1 MRWIKNTFIIPETI
15 GPYDKSSIMYNETL
29 RLCPA
34 CEVRIDSHKTV
45 LQSLATLSVY
55 SNQRSHSLFL
65 GMLLP
70 KRLRGGESIIWKLPR
85 NIHWKHMENQ
95 KGPCLDLLQPKW
107 GFVTLPNV
115 TDPTQLE
122 FHSRCD

>member
-45 LQSLATLSVY
+45 LQSLATLCILIKDHTVY
-55 SNQRSHSLFL
+55 FLECSFQR
-65 GMLLP
+65 
-70 KRLRGGESIIWKLPR
+70 
-85 NIHWKHMENQ
+85 
-95 KGPCLDLLQPKW
+95 D
-107 GFVTLPNV
+107 
-115 TDPTQLE
+115 
-122 FHSRCD
+122 